1 MLKRLE
7 LIALFIGCGLALFAV
22 PRPAYAATCTGGGG
36 VWTNPA
42 IWNCGSGPVVPAPA
56 DDVIVTGFQ
65 VIIPSGLTV
74 ERIGATT
81 IGNLSLDGTLIN
93 YGTLTKN
100 GPFSSN
106 SGSIIY
112 NFGTMIFN
120 TAMSNGGTII
130 NCGTITG
137 VQPGGTVLN
146 GPCDE
151 DSLPF
156 KVKVRCI
163 NDGRLNSICDHQAA
177 SAVLY
182 CQPNGDLH
190 VYRID
195 SEGEGHYSFTVTQ
208 QQIEDA
214 GVPTENPGATLIAAS
229 SDGAIRLYR
238 LSDEQFQ
245 LNAPAVDQVHGYI
258 INGYVFR
265 WNDPCPQPT

>member
-1 MLKRLE
+1 MLKRVE
-7 LIALFIGCGLALFAV
+7 LIALFIVGGLALFAI
-22 PRPAYAATCTGGGG
+22 PRSAYAATCTGGGG

-42 IWNCGSGPVVPAPA
+42 IWDCGFVPAPA
-56 DDVIVTGFQ
+56 DDVILTSFQ
-65 VIIPSGLTV
+65 VIIGSGVTV
-74 ERIGATT
+74 ERMGTTT
-81 IGNLSLDGTLIN
+81 IGNLSQNGTLIN
-93 YGTLTKN
+93 YGILTKN
-100 GPFSSN
+100 GPFSN
-106 SGSIIY
+106 NGTIY

-120 TAMSNGGTII
+120 TGMSNGGTII

-156 KVKVRCI
+156 SVKKLIRCI
-163 NDGRLNSICDHQAA
+163 NDGRLNSICDDQAA

-214 GVPTENPGATLIAAS
+214 GLPTENPGAVLIAAS
-229 SDGAIRLYR
+229 PDESIRVYR

-245 LNAPAVDQVHGYI
+245 LNAPVMDQVHGYL

-265 WNDPCPQPT
+265 WTAPCPQPE